1 VGEQAEAENS
11 TGNQSRYIQ
20 TWTGVSKIMSA
31 EIIEQVEEYVA
42 ADEPTTIPEDV
53 DASTQEQLVQDF
65 TSPDTI
71 EPPPAEDL
79 LPEKYQ
85 GKSIKEVVA
94 MHQSAEQLIG
104 TQGSEVG
111 ELRKVVDHYINSQ
124 TQANTQAAAE
134 PQPEIDFFEDPKAAV
149 SQAIDT
155 HPEIVQ
161 ARQAAQQMKRT
172 SSLTALQAKHPD
184 MQEVLRQPAFVEWVK
199 ASPVRRE
206 LYQRADQG
214 FDFAAA
220 DELVGNFKE
229 RTAVAQQAVQAD
241 TAIRQNAVRA
251 ATTGSTTGNSNAGA
265 KRIYRR
271 ADIIKLMKTDP
282 DRYEALSP
290 EIMEAYRTGRVK

>member
-1 VGEQAEAENS
+1 MA
-11 TGNQSRYIQ
+11 
-20 TWTGVSKIMSA
+20 A
-31 EIIEQVEEYVA
+31 EIIEQTDEYLAPEE
-42 ADEPTTIPEDV
+42 PSTIPEDPE
-53 DASTQEQLVQDF
+53 ASTTEQLVQDF
-65 TSPDTI
+65 SGADTI
-71 EPPPAEDL
+71 ANEPTEDP

-124 TQANTQAAAE
+124 TQANTQAPEE
-134 PQPEIDFFEDPKAAV
+134 PKEEVDFFEDPKEAV
-149 SQAIDT
+149 RQAIDS
-155 HPEIVQ
+155 HPDMVQ
-161 ARQAAQQMKRT
+161 ARQASQEMKRT

-184 MQEVLRQPAFVEWVK
+184 MQQVLAQPAFVEWVK

-229 RTAVAQQAVQAD
+229 RTAVAQQAVQAES
-241 TAIRQNAVRA
+241 AVRQNAVRA
-251 ATTGSTTGNSNAGA
+251 ATTGSASGNSNAGA